1 MSIDYST
8 IYRNVLKFIST
19 RGFEIDIAIEE
30 DINRSFQFRE
40 YIKISAKKNDESLYV
55 ILTSVDNS
63 VVSKLIE
70 FKKIINSIKDKN
82 PIIIFISEKG
92 IKSSVDKHVKLL
104 KRTKNIKI
112 QNLLYSHFKVDPR
125 DNVLVPKHIL
135 CTEEEKRIVMEDN
148 SIEDEMLFPVIR
160 QNDPQV
166 IWLGGEPGQLVKIIR
181 RDVTGE
187 VLYYRIIV

>member
-8 IYRNVLKFIST
+8 IYDNILKFIST
-19 RGFEIDIAIEE
+19 RGFKVDTVIEE

-40 YIKISAKKNDESLYV
+40 YIKISAKKNDVSLYV

-92 IKSSVDKHVKLL
+92 IKPSVDKHVNIL
-104 KRTKNIKI
+104 KRTKNITV

-135 CTEEEKRIVMEDN
+135 CTEEEKRTIMKDN
-148 SIEDEMLFPVIR
+148 SIEEDSLFPVIR

-166 IWLGGEPGQLVKIIR
+166 IWLGGQPGQLVKIIR

-187 VLYYRIIV
+187 VLYYRIII